1 MYFPTSTARRLSTV
15 PALPNIPPENVL
27 TICPSP
33 RKSLFCTLTRN
44 GISIWRVRPSANLA
58 FLSRTPISIIDH
70 GENREAHW
78 SPDGSRIVI
87 KTSDSY
93 LVLLTVIFHPNET
106 SYQAPPLSANARR
119 NFLAGSGEA
128 FPLSSVSLQFEG
140 VIRVEGTLVRIHQR
154 YKGCL
159 GQQRQKKSWR
169 NRGSDEDT
177 FETIKTRLFHYFP
190 PSNDASVSHTED
202 EAVDSWCGFHLDHS
216 LLTGLC
222 STGEALEVAT
232 GGKLRAT
239 PHCVRVGGSPGVG
252 KSTVFVFAIS
262 RWSLRLR
269 QDDCGETL
277 DVVQHTDNTLTMVLY
292 PGN

>member
-1 MYFPTSTARRLSTV
+1 MYFPTSTARRLSIV

-93 LVLLTVIFHPNET
+93 LVLVTVIFHPDET
-106 SYQAPPLSANARR
+106 TYQAPPLSANAQR
-119 NFLAGSGEA
+119 NFLAGPGEA

-154 YKGCL
+154 YSEYL
-159 GQQRQKKSWR
+159 GQQPQKKPWGNEDLTKRSME
-169 NRGSDEDT
+169 RGGGNL
-177 FETIKTRLFHYFP
+177 TIMT
-190 PSNDASVSHTED
+190 N
-202 EAVDSWCGFHLDHS
+202 G
-216 LLTGLC
+216 
-222 STGEALEVAT
+222 
-232 GGKLRAT
+232 
-239 PHCVRVGGSPGVG
+239 
-252 KSTVFVFAIS
+252 
-262 RWSLRLR
+262 
-269 QDDCGETL
+269 
-277 DVVQHTDNTLTMVLY
+277 
-292 PGN
+292 